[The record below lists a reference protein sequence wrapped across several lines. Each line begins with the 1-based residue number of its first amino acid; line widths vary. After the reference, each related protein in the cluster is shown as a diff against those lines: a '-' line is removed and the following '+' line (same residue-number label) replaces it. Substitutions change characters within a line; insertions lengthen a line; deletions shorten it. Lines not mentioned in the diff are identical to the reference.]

1 MSDLRSDYDLVISD
15 GWNCGE
21 MSLCNYQIFKGMQL
35 EPSRYPPHFLLSN
48 FLTKHFGPLCGGGDP
63 PSVIM
68 VIAERNFFVSRK
80 FILVFER
87 SRYFRHRC
95 DSFFWG
101 ASNNWKRGGGVQRMP
116 KKIAFSDQTKEHLA
130 TLEFERLKHYLS
142 HTLSLYL

>member
-1 MSDLRSDYDLVISD
+1 
-15 GWNCGE
+15 

-80 FILVFER
+80 FISVFER
-87 SRYFRHRC
+87 SRYLRHRC
-95 DSFFWG
+95 DSFFG
-101 ASNNWKRGGGVQRMP
+101 VPQTIGREGEGGGCNACL
-116 KKIAFSDQTKEHLA
+116 KKLHSQTKRKN
-130 TLEFERLKHYLS
+130 TLRHWNLNDLSIIS
-142 HTLSLYL
+142 HTLSLS